1 PMSSLQEALQC
12 LSPTPWAE
20 VPQTQ
25 NELRAYI
32 TDISN
37 KAKLIVDSIPESP
50 PPDPN
55 YVAADSALARVSN
68 SSVRVSDSDPEIQ
81 SLQQQWGKA
90 IKISSVKDNPFA
102 IPVYKL
108 AGGDGRGAW
117 FARRSVHEGLPF
129 STWKGKFSS
138 EMDETLKAN
147 QECMGRGGIPDK
159 AVRGIGAEQEI
170 ESVSVMDEAGKSVL
184 GTVKVYHVS
193 ARFPRPT
200 TSRDFVV
207 LGVSWEGDVG
217 GLEGGR
223 CCMTVSKPCSHPD
236 APAGEA
242 YIRGEYESVEVVRE
256 IPVKRDGEEESNPV
270 EWIMVTRSDP
280 GGNIPRWMVEKG
292 TPKSIC
298 SDTVKFLDWV
308 CRDTPLIEPESE
320 QPREAKSDQEDG
332 DTDSDSDSDSEYDS
346 ASEEPHNGLIASF
359 AYLLNAGLER
369 YAPQAVLDYIPQ
381 HSHSRESSQQLGEKH
396 TTDDQTLS
404 DKKSLQNNGDAES
417 HLSPDKAS
425 LMSGNSG
432 LASIE
437 NGHTIPP
444 SEIMQ
449 MDKKG
454 KMTSNERHLAKLAE
468 RKRDVESKLETVR
481 AEIES
486 LHLEREL
493 SSSEHPN
500 SSASSLAKPP
510 DSSPSSSNI
519 NHSHNRNKSS
529 SNLETAQMHKAA
541 SGLFGTESKLLKELG
556 KIEKEQLK
564 LTSKIESQAQKDA
577 KREEKSRDRSKT
589 DAMRREIEEL
599 KKEVDRLRT
608 ERRQWLELVGTLE
621 AENTRLASK
630 AGVGEDK

>member
-1 PMSSLQEALQC
+1 
-12 LSPTPWAE
+12 
-20 VPQTQ
+20 
-25 NELRAYI
+25 
-32 TDISN
+32 
-37 KAKLIVDSIPESP
+37 
-50 PPDPN
+50 
-55 YVAADSALARVSN
+55 
-68 SSVRVSDSDPEIQ
+68 
-81 SLQQQWGKA
+81 
-90 IKISSVKDNPFA
+90 
-102 IPVYKL
+102 
-108 AGGDGRGAW
+108 
-117 FARRSVHEGLPF
+117 
-129 STWKGKFSS
+129 
-138 EMDETLKAN
+138 
-147 QECMGRGGIPDK
+147 
-159 AVRGIGAEQEI
+159 
-170 ESVSVMDEAGKSVL
+170 
-184 GTVKVYHVS
+184 
-193 ARFPRPT
+193 
-200 TSRDFVV
+200 
-207 LGVSWEGDVG
+207 
-217 GLEGGR
+217 
-223 CCMTVSKPCSHPD
+223 
-236 APAGEA
+236 
-242 YIRGEYESVEVVRE
+242 
-256 IPVKRDGEEESNPV
+256 
-270 EWIMVTRSDP
+270 MVTRSDP

-486 LHLEREL
+486 LHLERPDKDSKEKDSKKDKDEPKDKDPKKNKETKDRDKKKEKEEKEREKRERKEEKEREKKEKKEKKEAKEKEKEEKEKEKEKPKGEL